1 MNAADRRAA
10 LAALEQARPAIVR
23 LEVDRHPEDV
33 AADLIEGWSAVETAL
48 RSLLGGSALS
58 GQPLV
63 HELRQRQ
70 LISIDQAHTLV
81 HFLDART
88 RASRTDY
95 RPTPADAEAAR
106 DAFGS
111 LESSLAAGSAGP
123 AGAYAAP
130 SAAYAASPEPLAA
143 TIPPSAPATRRRR
156 SWLVVAGAL
165 VLLAAVG
172 SAAWLALR
180 PSAYEQAMTSG
191 RELFAAGSP
200 NAAVGQF
207 TRASRENPEAAAP
220 HIYLGRIARD
230 QGDLATATRE
240 ITRAIELEPTNGDA
254 LREMGSL
261 QLVRGDNNLAR
272 NFYVRAI
279 QAKPG
284 DRPSMGYL
292 SCALAR
298 LGRFQEA
305 QPFLQR
311 AGDGPWSACTVP
323 LLQQGMMQQPG
334 AAIPR

>member
-81 HFLDART
+81 RFLDART

-111 LESSLAAGSAGP
+111 LESSLAAGSAGS
-123 AGAYAAP
+123 AAAP
-130 SAAYAASPEPLAA
+130 AAAYAASPEPLAA
-143 TIPPSAPATRRRR
+143 TIPPAAPAERRRR
-156 SWLVVAGAL
+156 SWLVVAGAVL
-165 VLLAAVG
+165 LLAAIG
-172 SAAWLALR
+172 LAALLVVR
-180 PSAYEQAMTSG
+180 PSAYEQAMASG
-191 RELFAAGSP
+191 RELFGSGSP

-207 TRASRENPEAAAP
+207 TRAARENPEAAAP
-220 HIYLGRIARD
+220 HLYLGRIARD
-230 QGDLATATRE
+230 QGDLVTATRE

-305 QPFLQR
+305 QSFLQR

-323 LLQQGMMQQPG
+323 LLQQGMIQQPG